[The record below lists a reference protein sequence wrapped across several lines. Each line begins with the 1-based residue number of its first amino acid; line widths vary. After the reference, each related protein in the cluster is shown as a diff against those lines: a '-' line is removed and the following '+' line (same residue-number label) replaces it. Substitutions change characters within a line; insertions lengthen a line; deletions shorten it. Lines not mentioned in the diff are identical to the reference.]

1 MKVPM
6 IALALA
12 MLASPALACTT
23 EEMQAKA
30 TEISMKMQ
38 ELALANPQ
46 KAAEVAQKLSEAQTQ
61 SVTDLE
67 SACKLYDEMLAEFE

>member
-6 IALALA
+6 IALAVA

-38 ELALANPQ
+38 ELALSNPQ
-46 KAAEVAQKLSEAQTQ
+46 KAAEIGQKLSQVQTQ

-67 SACKLYDEMLAEFE
+67 SACNLYDEMLAEFE